1 MSMVQDTD
9 LNEEFN
15 RDTHLIM
22 DLPMRNRHSMKQVI
36 EYCLVAILSHSTVQT
51 QCTSSS
57 HAFTNSV
64 TTKKNHEMFYRYLF
78 LYKVHFLDWDQ
89 TVEKMLTLL
98 FILTK
103 KKTFCNP

>member
-22 DLPMRNRHSMKQVI
+22 DLPMRNRHSIKQVI

-51 QCTSSS
+51 QCMYSS
-57 HAFTNSV
+57 HVFTNSDFSIYNSFFE
-64 TTKKNHEMFYRYLF
+64 KKNCLF
-78 LYKVHFLDWDQ
+78 
-89 TVEKMLTLL
+89 EK
-98 FILTK
+98 K
-103 KKTFCNP
+103 

>member
-1 MSMVQDTD
+1 MSLVQDTD

-51 QCTSSS
+51 QCIELITCFQNPEFSICNC
-57 HAFTNSV
+57 FFV
-64 TTKKNHEMFYRYLF
+64 KK
-78 LYKVHFLDWDQ
+78 
-89 TVEKMLTLL
+89 
-98 FILTK
+98 
-103 KKTFCNP
+103 

>member
-1 MSMVQDTD
+1 MHTLFRLKVSPLSGNSENRVFRPVLKMSMVQDTD

-57 HAFTNSV
+57 YVFTNSV
-64 TTKKNHEMFYRYLF
+64 TANVQVFHTILF
-78 LYKVHFLDWDQ
+78 VLY
-89 TVEKMLTLL
+89 
-98 FILTK
+98 
-103 KKTFCNP
+103 